1 MYAIIKTGGKQFR
14 VKEGDTIDVE
24 LLGASGDVTFNE
36 VILLSKDNSFK
47 LGTPTVSGVHVTGE
61 ILGEHKEKKVLI
73 YKYKK
78 RKNCRVR
85 NGHRQRLS
93 RVRIKSIVGGV

>member
-24 LLGASGDVTFNE
+24 LLGTSGDVTFSE
-36 VILLSKDNSFK
+36 VLLLSQGNSVTV
-47 LGTPTVSGVHVTGE
+47 GSPTVPGALVTGE
-61 ILGEHKEKKVLI
+61 ILGEQKEKKVLI

-93 RVRIKSIVGGV
+93 RVLIKAIGGV